1 MRFTDKALERIANA
15 VRRVERMPVT
25 DQPLDEGSAAP
36 SHLRKC
42 GKLDAD
48 LDCNNAAATA
58 TCSIWSS
65 HGGAWADTGVN
76 VTVRP
81 PWARALGKILS
92 GMKVEIEYDL
102 SAGGWIVVS
111 GGKARKIR
119 ATADADFETTD
130 DVVAATVVDWF
141 DGEDPDPADAGLN
154 LANDG
159 NVFEGEEDNYLFAE
173 YDPEADEYRLY
184 QVECTPPGS

>member
-102 SAGGWIVVS
+102 SAGGWIVVA
-111 GGKARKIR
+111 GGKARSIEVEFR
-119 ATADADFETTD
+119 VDFVETD
-130 DVVAATVVDWF
+130 ATVSCSVVDF
-141 DGEDPDPADAGLN
+141 RDGEDPDPADAGLDVLN
-154 LANDG
+154 TSSRFRGAAGTKGTAL
-159 NVFEGEEDNYLFAE
+159 
-173 YDPEADEYRLY
+173 YDPELDQYYLVQAD
-184 QVECTPPGS
+184 CPPVS